1 MSPETFEEKPII
13 FGDFIKMGASQ
24 EDKMY
29 EDLDMKKLKHV
40 LNEVCTYVL
49 TLCRGFSTFKVL
61 LYLMHANFHRA

>member
-40 LNEVCTYVL
+40 LNEVRTYVHPY
-49 TLCRGFSTFKVL
+49 SV
-61 LYLMHANFHRA
+61 